1 MLLLTKVSFQRLARV
16 PVGLCVPRARIPQY
30 FLRVLPSRVPVQ
42 IFFAFPL
49 ALAFLFH
56 VPMFLQLLVQWVGG
70 EVWLVRNAA
79 TWGCYHGEGG
89 RGTTR
94 LSLTT
99 NGGQT
104 CVTECT
110 IMRAGGME
118 PYTIYISRHLFTGTQ
133 I

>member
-1 MLLLTKVSFQRLARV
+1 M
-16 PVGLCVPRARIPQY
+16 GLSVPRARIPQY

-49 ALAFLFH
+49 ALAFLFR

-70 EVWLVRNAA
+70 EVWLVPNSA

-89 RGTTR
+89 RGTTG

-110 IMRAGGME
+110 GLEGGAL
-118 PYTIYISRHLFTGTQ
+118 YITPHLFTGTQ